1 MSELPLP
8 ACCCSE
14 EETEEESTSFREH
27 LSLSLSLSIQVYSD
41 ISSRAWQ
48 FHSFEKEIEND
59 GKLFEIESSFLQQE
73 FSSKENMSENK
84 LV

>member
-1 MSELPLP
+1 MCLSCHCLPVVVLKKRLKK
-8 ACCCSE
+8 SLLLFVN
-14 EETEEESTSFREH
+14 T
-27 LSLSLSLSIQVYSD
+27 SLSLSLSIQVYSD